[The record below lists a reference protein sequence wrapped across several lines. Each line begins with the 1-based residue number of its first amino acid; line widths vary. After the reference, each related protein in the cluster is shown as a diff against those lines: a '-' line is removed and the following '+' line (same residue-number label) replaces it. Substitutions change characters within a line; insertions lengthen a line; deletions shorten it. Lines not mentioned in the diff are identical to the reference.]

1 MASLLVG
8 GRFMTRSSAIPTASG
23 DVFVATQMRDLR
35 KMLELYRREHGVYP
49 ERLGQLVEDD
59 WLTARDLV
67 IRDYHLRYRRA
78 ASGTDYQLQLDP
90 AR

>member
-1 MASLLVG
+1 MAGLLAG
-8 GRFMTRSSAIPTASG
+8 GRFMTRASAIPAASG

-35 KMLELYRREHGVYP
+35 KLLELYRREHGAYP

-67 IRDYHLRYRRA
+67 IPAYHLRYRLTSSA
-78 ASGTDYQLQLDP
+78 TDYQLQLHP